1 MKKISTKVL
10 IPVVLLAVI
19 AVISAVTGLKNA
31 NELHTS
37 SKEISDTT
45 VNQLMLLNDISS
57 NFKSIDAITYRMCV
71 STSKDERDQ
80 LMEQVDQY
88 RTDIQTSI
96 DSYEALTQTQEEAAA
111 METLRENFADYTE
124 VYDRIADFISRG
136 NKDRTD
142 MQYGA
147 GATSENVDGVL
158 TELEGYMEANVDA
171 GVAEQESVY
180 NNSRA
185 VSGVTFVLVLVFFVV
200 AAIGSVR
207 TVVNPVKSVTTQL
220 NDILEEIESGN
231 GDLTRRI
238 SLKNKDEIGQLAGGI
253 NVFLEN
259 LAADY
264 EPYCD

>member
-136 NKDRTD
+136 NKDKARQICNTVL
-142 MQYGA
+142 A
-147 GATSENVDGVL
+147 PTSENVDGVL
-158 TELEGYMEANVDA
+158 TDGGLYYGPDGECLAKAKALDRRVGCLR
-171 GVAEQESVY
+171 
-180 NNSRA
+180 SRNLYTIIRGQ
-185 VSGVTFVLVLVFFVV
+185 S
-200 AAIGSVR
+200 AASH
-207 TVVNPVKSVTTQL
+207 L
-220 NDILEEIESGN
+220 YLCWC
-231 GDLTRRI
+231 
-238 SLKNKDEIGQLAGGI
+238 SLSLR
-253 NVFLEN
+253 
-259 LAADY
+259 
-264 EPYCD
+264 

>member
-45 VNQLMLLNDISS
+45 VDQLMLLNDISS

-111 METLRENFADYTE
+111 METLREKFADYTE

-136 NKDRTD
+136 NKDKARQIWCWRRPVRMWT
-142 MQYGA
+142 GC
-147 GATSENVDGVL
+147 
-158 TELEGYMEANVDA
+158 
-171 GVAEQESVY
+171 
-180 NNSRA
+180 SR
-185 VSGVTFVLVLVFFVV
+185 SW
-200 AAIGSVR
+200 
-207 TVVNPVKSVTTQL
+207 K
-220 NDILEEIESGN
+220 
-231 GDLTRRI
+231 
-238 SLKNKDEIGQLAGGI
+238 GI
-253 NVFLEN
+253 WKQM
-259 LAADY
+259 
-264 EPYCD
+264 

>member
-80 LMEQVDQY
+80 LMEQVNQY

-136 NKDRTD
+136 NKDLSLIHI
-142 MQYGA
+142 
-147 GATSENVDGVL
+147 SEPTRQAEISYAVFCLKKKKNNKITPSPQRDRPL
-158 TELEGYMEANVDA
+158 T
-171 GVAEQESVY
+171 
-180 NNSRA
+180 
-185 VSGVTFVLVLVFFVV
+185 
-200 AAIGSVR
+200 I
-207 TVVNPVKSVTTQL
+207 
-220 NDILEEIESGN
+220 
-231 GDLTRRI
+231 
-238 SLKNKDEIGQLAGGI
+238 
-253 NVFLEN
+253 
-259 LAADY
+259 
-264 EPYCD
+264 

>member
-45 VNQLMLLNDISS
+45 VDQLMLLNDISS
-57 NFKSIDAITYRMCV
+57 NFKSIDAITYR
-71 STSKDERDQ
+71 TSKDERDQ

-111 METLRENFADYTE
+111 METLREKFADYTE

-136 NKDRTD
+136 NKDKARQICNTVL
-142 MQYGA
+142 A
-147 GATSENVDGVL
+147 PTSENVDGVL
-158 TELEGYMEANVDA
+158 TELEGYMEANVNA

-185 VSGVTFVLVLVFFVV
+185 VRSLLKYHSAVSDPRCRTRSRCKSG
-200 AAIGSVR
+200 
-207 TVVNPVKSVTTQL
+207 Q
-220 NDILEEIESGN
+220 E
-231 GDLTRRI
+231 
-238 SLKNKDEIGQLAGGI
+238 
-253 NVFLEN
+253 
-259 LAADY
+259 
-264 EPYCD
+264 CDDTAE

>member
-136 NKDRTD
+136 NKDKARQICNTVL
-142 MQYGA
+142 A
-147 GATSENVDGVL
+147 PTSENVDGVL
-158 TELEGYMEANVDA
+158 TEREG
-171 GVAEQESVY
+171 
-180 NNSRA
+180 
-185 VSGVTFVLVLVFFVV
+185 
-200 AAIGSVR
+200 
-207 TVVNPVKSVTTQL
+207 
-220 NDILEEIESGN
+220 
-231 GDLTRRI
+231 
-238 SLKNKDEIGQLAGGI
+238 
-253 NVFLEN
+253 
-259 LAADY
+259 
-264 EPYCD
+264 

>member
-111 METLRENFADYTE
+111 METLREKFADYTE

-136 NKDRTD
+136 NKDKARQICNTVL
-142 MQYGA
+142 A
-147 GATSENVDGVL
+147 PTSE
-158 TELEGYMEANVDA
+158 TAC
-171 GVAEQESVY
+171 
-180 NNSRA
+180 SRNWKGIWKRMWTPA
-185 VSGVTFVLVLVFFVV
+185 WRSRNLYTIIRGQS
-200 AAIGSVR
+200 AASH
-207 TVVNPVKSVTTQL
+207 L
-220 NDILEEIESGN
+220 YLCWC
-231 GDLTRRI
+231 
-238 SLKNKDEIGQLAGGI
+238 SLSLR
-253 NVFLEN
+253 
-259 LAADY
+259 
-264 EPYCD
+264 

>member
-136 NKDRTD
+136 NKDKAETD

-147 GATSENVDGVL
+147 GADQRECGRRAH
-158 TELEGYMEANVDA
+158 GA
-171 GVAEQESVY
+171 GRVY
-180 NNSRA
+180 
-185 VSGVTFVLVLVFFVV
+185 
-200 AAIGSVR
+200 GS
-207 TVVNPVKSVTTQL
+207 KC
-220 NDILEEIESGN
+220 GC
-231 GDLTRRI
+231 RR
-238 SLKNKDEIGQLAGGI
+238 GGAGI
-253 NVFLEN
+253 
-259 LAADY
+259 
-264 EPYCD
+264 CIQ

>member
-136 NKDRTD
+136 NKDKARQICNTVL
-142 MQYGA
+142 A
-147 GATSENVDGVL
+147 PTSENVPVTAAAMANWND
-158 TELEGYMEANVDA
+158 TMPEASLMSDSPSKMLLSRGAMSVSFESDA
-171 GVAEQESVY
+171 TATASVGP
-180 NNSRA
+180 S
-185 VSGVTFVLVLVFFVV
+185 
-200 AAIGSVR
+200 AAPSAKPRG
-207 TVVNPVKSVTTQL
+207 PAQ
-220 NDILEEIESGN
+220 
-231 GDLTRRI
+231 RRP
-238 SLKNKDEIGQLAGGI
+238 SL
-253 NVFLEN
+253 
-259 LAADY
+259 
-264 EPYCD
+264 CW

>member
-96 DSYEALTQTQEEAAA
+96 DMTKLKDAGIFAASAQTQEEAAA

-136 NKDRTD
+136 NKDKARQICNTVL
-142 MQYGA
+142 A
-147 GATSENVDGVL
+147 PTSENVDGVL

-180 NNSRA
+180 NN
-185 VSGVTFVLVLVFFVV
+185 LCCC
-200 AAIGSVR
+200 
-207 TVVNPVKSVTTQL
+207 
-220 NDILEEIESGN
+220 
-231 GDLTRRI
+231 
-238 SLKNKDEIGQLAGGI
+238 SLSLR
-253 NVFLEN
+253 
-259 LAADY
+259 
-264 EPYCD
+264 